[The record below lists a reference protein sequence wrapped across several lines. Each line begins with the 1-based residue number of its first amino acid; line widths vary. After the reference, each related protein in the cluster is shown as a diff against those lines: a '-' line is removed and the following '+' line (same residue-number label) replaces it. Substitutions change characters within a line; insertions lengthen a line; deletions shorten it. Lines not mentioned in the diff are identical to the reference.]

1 MKLEYVNQEDIS
13 VYFPEGRMDYPQSL
27 VVENKITSR
36 IKAGVSKIIL
46 DLSGLDYL
54 CSGGVT
60 VFNSLVRKLNEHNG
74 KLVFCA
80 PSPSVS
86 NLIEMTALQSDCE
99 VYPTLFEAL
108 LSVETEEKN

>member
-1 MKLEYVNQEDIS
+1 MRLEYVNQDNVS

-27 VVENKITSR
+27 DVENKITSR
-36 IKAGVSKIIL
+36 INAGAARIIF

-54 CSGGVT
+54 CPGGIR
-60 VFNSLVRKLNEHNG
+60 VFNSLVRKLKENNG
-74 KLVFCA
+74 TLVFCA

-86 NLIEMTALQSDCE
+86 DLIEMTAFENGCE

-108 LSVETEEKN
+108 VAVEEKK

>member
-1 MKLEYVNQEDIS
+1 MKLEYVNQDDIS
-13 VYFPEGRMDYPQSL
+13 VYFPEGRLDYPQSIY
-27 VVENKITSR
+27 VENKITSR
-36 IKAGVSKIIL
+36 IKSGVSRIIF
-46 DLSGLDYL
+46 DLSRLDYL
-54 CSGGVT
+54 CSGGIR
-60 VFNSLVRKLNEHNG
+60 VFSSLVRKLNEHNG

-108 LSVETEEKN
+108 LSLEPGNKN

>member
-1 MKLEYVNQEDIS
+1 MKLEYVNQDDIS

-27 VVENKITSR
+27 DVEKKITSR
-36 IKAGVSKIIL
+36 MKSGVSKIIF

-54 CSGGVT
+54 CSGGIR
-60 VFNSLVRKLNEHNG
+60 VFNSLVRKLSENNG

-108 LSVETEEKN
+108 MAVETEEKN